1 MMDLKFR
8 AFRAVNEPETCIEFV
23 EEHRN
28 VLRDYG
34 IINITTNNNT
44 WMHNPNTYCVVAETE
59 IGNKIMGGVRIEIS
73 DDNSLLPVELAIGKM
88 DVAIYGIVKNFR
100 QNGGIG
106 EICALWNAKAISGM
120 GVSMLLIRAGI
131 AASGQ
136 LHIATLI
143 SICADYT
150 IKMFQR
156 VGFRVDR
163 SLGLNGEFA
172 YPNKTYTARV
182 LGIMNTMTLEACN
195 EFDKERIESIRNNP
209 LQTFAEDG
217 TKEKINIKYNL
228 IISK

>member
-8 AFRAVNEPETCIEFV
+8 AFRAVNEPETCIKFV

-28 VLRDYG
+28 VLKDYG
-34 IINITTNNNT
+34 ITNITTNNTT
-44 WMHNPNTYCVVAETE
+44 WMHNPNTYCVIAETE
-59 IGNKIMGGVRIEIS
+59 SGNKIMGGVRIEIS
-73 DDNSLLPVELAIGKM
+73 DDDTFLPVELAIGKM
-88 DVAIYGIVKNFR
+88 DVAIYRIVKNFR
-100 QNGGIG
+100 LHGGIG

-131 AASGQ
+131 AVSGQ
-136 LHIATLI
+136 LQIETLI

-156 VGFRVDR
+156 VGFKVDH

-182 LGIMNTMTLEACN
+182 LGIMNTMTLEACD

-209 LQTFAEDG
+209 LQTFAEAG
-217 TKEKINIKYNL
+217 TREKLDIKYNL